1 MKNTRFSL
9 QLHHIMLVI
18 AFIFTSNQIQASP
31 LIDLLKALVGQPV
44 FKQSDLYTTQDD
56 IIIPTYDDIQLHANI
71 FVPTSGLTYYPTVIF
86 INSWGLDEYEY
97 LTEAANFAEQGY
109 IVLSYST
116 RGFGDSQGKIATAG
130 EQDFKMFQLL

>member
-71 FVPTSGLTYYPTVIF
+71 FVQSTLVIMAKF
-86 INSWGLDEYEY
+86 
-97 LTEAANFAEQGY
+97 
-109 IVLSYST
+109 
-116 RGFGDSQGKIATAG
+116 
-130 EQDFKMFQLL
+130 